1 MMTAN
6 TTTTASPSAPAPAA
20 AAPKPELRHAFGRF
34 PTGIAVITTLDE
46 DGQPYGITVNSFAS
60 VSMSPPMLSWNVI
73 RGSRAHATI
82 GQAQRFVV
90 NILSQDQRHV
100 AQQMASRME
109 DRFHGVA
116 VRHSSEGL
124 PVIEDALA
132 TFECEVHAMV
142 EAGDHDIVL
151 GRIQYFEHREGA
163 PLVYWQGRYATA
175 ACEDH

>member
-1 MMTAN
+1 MSAIPPITA
-6 TTTTASPSAPAPAA
+6 TSAHKGKSPA
-20 AAPKPELRHAFGRF
+20 KPELRHAFGRF

-46 DGQPYGITVNSFAS
+46 DGRPYGITVNSFAS

-73 RGSRAHATI
+73 RGSRAHTTI
-82 GQAQRFVV
+82 RQAHRFVV
-90 NILSQDQRHV
+90 NILSQSQRHV
-100 AQQMASRME
+100 AQQMASRMD
-109 DRFHGVA
+109 DRFEGIE
-116 VRHSSEGL
+116 VRSSNWGL
-124 PVIEDALA
+124 PVIKDTLA

-151 GRIQYFEHREGA
+151 GTIEHFEHREGP

>member
-1 MMTAN
+1 MMTARN
-6 TTTTASPSAPAPAA
+6 TTTVPSSTPAPS

-82 GQAQRFVV
+82 GQARRFVV
-90 NILSQDQRHV
+90 NILAQDQRHV

-109 DRFHGVA
+109 DRFQGVE
-116 VRHSSEGL
+116 VRDSSNGL

-132 TFECEVHAMV
+132 TF
-142 EAGDHDIVL
+142 
-151 GRIQYFEHREGA
+151 
-163 PLVYWQGRYATA
+163 
-175 ACEDH
+175 